1 MKCGRRGE
9 AARAITFALVLV
21 GVGVSGAAC
30 SKSGGGHEGGAG
42 TGGNGGSAGGAGNG
56 AAGTTGSAGSA
67 GSSGSAGAAGS
78 SAGTSG
84 TAGSASPGTDGAAGT
99 GSTQTDGGEPETPPG
114 TGARFVIVGAGGR
127 RLSSD
132 DGKTWTEAPIIKNPP
147 WANGATV
154 TPTTGDDAFLM
165 RGVCWG
171 NGLFVAVGGNGK
183 DGLVLTSTDGRTW
196 SMNPKSMPNDGCAY
210 GNGLFAT
217 ERRFSTDGVNWQP
230 VVKGPKSNRVIKFYQ
245 GKFVAVGT
253 IPGNVSYSTDGKTWT
268 ELPITYKGASDS
280 DQRGYRELAVGN
292 GHFYAMSGCCS
303 RNDYHFF
310 EWDGASDNSFTETPL
325 SQITGADHA
334 DGVIYGNGRVIL
346 EGVGFY
352 YERLDGS
359 KTWTKHTFT
368 PTKDIYGK
376 ANYRP
381 LDIAA
386 YWNGLFTSAAGWT
399 TDLVKFN
406 DAAPLQNNQWTGA
419 QPELV
424 RIVARP

>member
-1 MKCGRRGE
+1 V
-9 AARAITFALVLV
+9 AWAVSLALVA
-21 GVGVSGAAC
+21 AAC
-30 SKSGGGHEGGAG
+30 GAGCSHSSGHDAGAGSGGNSGSSGNAG
-42 TGGNGGSAGGAGNG
+42 NSGSTGSAGTES
-56 AAGTTGSAGSA
+56 AGTTGASGN
-67 GSSGSAGAAGS
+67 SGSV
-78 SAGTSG
+78 G
-84 TAGSASPGTDGAAGT
+84 TAGAGATGTAGTTSPGTDGAAGSGAT
-99 GSTQTDGGEPETPPG
+99 HTDGGEPETPPG

-147 WANGATV
+147 WATGGTAM
-154 TPTTGDDAFLM
+154 PTTGDDAFLM

-183 DGLVLTSTDGRTW
+183 DGMVLTSTDGKAWT
-196 SMNPKSMPNDGCAY
+196 MNPKSMPNDGCAY

-217 ERRFSTDGVNWQP
+217 ERRFSTDGINWQP
-230 VVKGPKSNRVIKFYQ
+230 VIKGPKSNRVIKFYQ

-303 RNDYHFF
+303 RTDYHFF
-310 EWDGASDNSFTETPL
+310 EWDGVSDNSFTETLL
-325 SQITGADHA
+325 SQITGNDHA
-334 DGVIYGNGRVIL
+334 DGIIYGNGRVIL

-359 KTWTKHTFT
+359 KTWTKHTFS

-386 YWNGLFTSAAGWT
+386 FWNGLFTSAAGWT

-406 DAAPLQNNQWTGA
+406 DAAPLQNNQWTGT
-419 QPELV
+419 QPDLI

>member
-9 AARAITFALVLV
+9 AARAITFALVVVV
-21 GVGVSGAAC
+21 GGVCGAGC

-56 AAGTTGSAGSA
+56 GAGGTGSAGSA
-67 GSSGSAGAAGS
+67 DSSGSAGAAGA
-78 SAGTSG
+78 AGISG
-84 TAGSASPGTDGAAGT
+84 AAGSASPGTDGAAGS
-99 GSTQTDGGEPETPPG
+99 GAAHTDGGEPETPPG
-114 TGARFVIVGAGGR
+114 TGARFVVVGAGGR
-127 RLSSD
+127 RISSD
-132 DGKTWTEAPIIKNPP
+132 DGKTWTEATIIKNPP
-147 WANGATV
+147 WANGGTV
-154 TPTTGDDAFLM
+154 MPTTGDDAFLM

-183 DGLVLTSTDGRTW
+183 DGLVLTSTDGKTW

-210 GNGLFAT
+210 GNGLFVT

-230 VVKGPKSNRVIKFYQ
+230 VIKGPKSNRVIKFYQ

-268 ELPITYKGASDS
+268 ELPITYKGTSDS

-303 RNDYHFF
+303 RTDYHFF
-310 EWDGASDNSFTETPL
+310 EWDGASDTSFTETLL
-325 SQITGADHA
+325 SDITGKDHA
-334 DGVIYGNGRVIL
+334 DGIIYGNGRVIL

-359 KTWTKHTFT
+359 KTWTKHTFS
-368 PTKDIYGK
+368 PTKDIFG
-376 ANYRP
+376 ANNYRP

-386 YWNGLFTSAAGWT
+386 YWNGLFASAAGWT
-399 TDLVKFN
+399 TDLVTFN
-406 DAAPLQNNQWTGA
+406 NAAPLQNNQWTGT
-419 QPELV
+419 QPGLV